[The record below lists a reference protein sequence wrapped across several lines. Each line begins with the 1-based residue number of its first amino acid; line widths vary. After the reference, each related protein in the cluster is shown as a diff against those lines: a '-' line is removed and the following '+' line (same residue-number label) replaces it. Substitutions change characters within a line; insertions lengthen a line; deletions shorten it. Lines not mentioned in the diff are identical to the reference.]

1 MKERPFDHRI
11 NRYSDAL
18 DVADNDPETLWR
30 LADLLEE
37 IAKIHESPREEM
49 PNGE

>member
-11 NRYSDAL
+11 NRYSDAF
-18 DVADNDPETLWR
+18 WR
-30 LADLLEE
+30 LADLLDE
-37 IAKIHESPREEM
+37 IAKDHESPREDL